1 MDDEGELL
9 DWIHFY
15 GFFVV
20 LMIGLGLAGGV
31 IYNRLSSREF
41 EASSVVLETS
51 GQLSARQLGPVAEAV
66 FGSAEVY
73 GPAMRELGYQGGP
86 DRFLGDMVDLRPV
99 PDTNALIVVGR
110 ADTIEEA
117 KATADATA
125 RSLVAA
131 FAERAQLQDF
141 VTFGAPE
148 AASAPE
154 GAAVIAVVLGGA
166 IGLWLALA
174 VAITHYWRVRPVL
187 RVERALRITGADL
200 ATIVDGRARWLGVL
214 RGRPRWMRSR
224 ANRARLASIGVAGG
238 SRSLALVSMGGGPG
252 QVTQPAAGTGT
263 APPPV
268 TGTTREREEDL
279 EGILVA
285 HAGSSAHFLAEISYL
300 DPAVAAGP
308 GARPALLWV
317 R

>member
-20 LMIGLGLAGGV
+20 LMIALGLAGAV
-31 IYNRLSSREF
+31 FYNRLSSREY

-51 GQLSARQLGPVAEAV
+51 GQLSPRQLGPVAEAV
-66 FGSAEVY
+66 FGSEDVY
-73 GPAMRELGYQGGP
+73 GPAMRELGFREGP
-86 DRFLGDMVDLRPV
+86 DRFLGDVVDLRPV

-110 ADTIEEA
+110 ADTLEEA
-117 KATADATA
+117 KVTADAMA

-131 FAERAQLQDF
+131 FAERAQLNDF

-154 GAAVIAVVLGGA
+154 GAAAIAVVLGGA

-174 VAITHYWRVRPVL
+174 LAVAHYWRVRPVL
-187 RVERALRITGADL
+187 TVERALRITGATL
-200 ATIVDGRARWLGVL
+200 ATVVDGRARWLGVL
-214 RGRPRWMRSR
+214 RGRPRWKRSR
-224 ANRARLASIGVAGG
+224 ANTVRLESIGVPTGN
-238 SRSLALVSMGGGPG
+238 RSLALVSAGGGPG
-252 QVTQPAAGTGT
+252 HVTQPAAGTEI
-263 APPPV
+263 ASRPV
-268 TGTTREREEDL
+268 TGTTRDAEEDP
-279 EGILVA
+279 EGLLVA
-285 HAGSSAHFLAEISYL
+285 HAGTSAHYLAEMSYF
-300 DPAVAAGP
+300 DPAVAGGP